1 MRVAPTYGAP
11 TTGAP
16 AADRDSN
23 EDNTVTIE
31 STGAP
36 VRPTPDG
43 LTPAEKAVSAIEETA
58 GGAGLFTLLR
68 DRWRQPEFA
77 SFVEMA
83 STTGGAGRRIDF
95 FAVSCWASKG
105 GKGHAIGVEVKASRG
120 DFLRELKNPEK
131 REFAWSVAHEC
142 WFAVEKGVVADVSE
156 VPEGWGLLERTAA
169 GLVCK
174 RAAQQRKI
182 EPWPWSFVAA
192 FARRVTDPPPA
203 YTKALY
209 RYAGRELDEDA
220 MVALTKELHA
230 STADDR
236 EREAASRAVERYKA
250 SRVNEDA
257 LVRAVRDRYGW
268 NVKAD
273 DLPAL
278 LSGGGVSPRDAGS
291 IRSQLAML
299 TDSIERVLP
308 KVST

>member
-1 MRVAPTYGAP
+1 MRNRARRPFARG
-11 TTGAP
+11 
-16 AADRDSN
+16 
-23 EDNTVTIE
+23 ETV
-31 STGAP
+31 SH
-36 VRPTPDG
+36 
-43 LTPAEKAVSAIEETA
+43 IEETA
-58 GGAGLFTLLR
+58 QIAGLFTLLR

-182 EPWPWSFVAA
+182 DPWPWSFVAA
-192 FARRVTDPPPA
+192 FARRVGDPEPK

-209 RYAGRELDEDA
+209 RYAGRELDDDA
-220 MVALTKELHA
+220 IVALAEERHVETIEIRSRQAARQAVEQHEKTHA
-230 STADDR
+230 N
-236 EREAASRAVERYKA
+236 EAAIVKA
-250 SRVNEDA
+250 I
-257 LVRAVRDRYGW
+257 RDRFGW
-268 NVKAD
+268 NVKAA

-278 LSGGGVSPRDAGS
+278 LSVGGISKQQDLNLRYALG
-291 IRSQLAML
+291 ML
-299 TDSIERVLP
+299 QNAVDDVLP
-308 KVST
+308 KPATPEIP